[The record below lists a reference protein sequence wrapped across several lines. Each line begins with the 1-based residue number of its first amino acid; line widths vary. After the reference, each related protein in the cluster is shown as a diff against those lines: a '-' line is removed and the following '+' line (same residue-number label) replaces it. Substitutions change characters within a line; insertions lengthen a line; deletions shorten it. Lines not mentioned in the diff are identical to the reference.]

1 MTQREAVYKV
11 VTDVV
16 GEVRP
21 GEAVKLDSAQKK
33 EVHERLIAMFLNGEV
48 DFRGTVDEITIRKYV
63 PGLVNNWLRKDTRLN
78 GGEKYVPKNP
88 GSRAGSGDEALK
100 AMRALLASTQDPE
113 ARREIEMAIEE
124 RKAELKP
131 KQEIN
136 VDALPEHLRR
146 FVPQS

>member
-33 EVHERLIAMFLNGEV
+33 EVHETLIAMFLNGEV